1 MTAVLLVIHVSV
13 AVALVGTILLQRSD
27 GGALGGIGGG
37 SDPFGGV
44 MSSRGSANLL
54 TRGTAILAA
63 AFMGISLLLAV
74 VESMPEEG
82 AFPVVPV
89 GEGVPTEGILES
101 VPDVSDSEPAPPTG
115 E

>member
-1 MTAVLLVIHVSV
+1 MTIVLLVIHVCV
-13 AVALVGTILLQRSD
+13 AVTLVGTILLQRSD

-44 MSSRGSANLL
+44 MSGRGSANLL
-54 TRGTAILAA
+54 TRTTAVLAA
-63 AFMGISLLLAV
+63 VFMGISLLLAV

-82 AFPVVPV
+82 AFPAVPV
-89 GEGVPTEGILES
+89 SEGISTEGILES
-101 VPDVSDSEPAPPTG
+101 VPGDLDSEPAPPTG

>member
-1 MTAVLLVIHVSV
+1 MTALLLVIHVCV

-54 TRGTAILAA
+54 TRTTAILAV

-74 VESMPEEG
+74 LASIPEEDS
-82 AFPVVPV
+82 FPVLPA
-89 GEGVPTEGILES
+89 TEELPASGILEP
-101 VPDVSDSEPAPPTG
+101 VDDAVESEPAPPTG
-115 E
+115 D

>member
-1 MTAVLLVIHVSV
+1 MTAFLLVIHVCV
-13 AVALVGTILLQRSD
+13 AAALVGTILLQRSD

-54 TRGTAILAA
+54 TRTTAVLAV

-74 VESMPEEG
+74 LASIPDDDLL
-82 AFPVVPV
+82 PLVPV
-89 GEGVPTEGILES
+89 TDEALPTGILEP
-101 VPDVSDSEPAPPTG
+101 VTDDADSEPAPPTG
-115 E
+115 D